1 MNFLSCF
8 LAVVLVGAA
17 VAYDFKDSYYNELLQ
32 ADLEDNLDIEGA
44 LYNHRVTRETE
55 NKDEEKKCRGRDR
68 YHKSSCC
75 SEADDI
81 KAHSEHMK
89 ELKKQCFNEV
99 RAAAKQSRALAGDE
113 QQQPMMDIFSCER
126 MNKTKS
132 EIVCVMQCVAKKQN
146 LIDDNGD
153 LKLADLTKYVKEEL
167 LIGAEWQKAMADKTI
182 AKCAEEAREEA
193 SKPRTN
199 PNACNPSAIKFGHCV
214 WREVQFACP
223 ADKIQDMQKC
233 QKLRE
238 RLVKKDQT
246 LFLAEQQAVDAQ

>member
-1 MNFLSCF
+1 MIQLLKYDRFKLFDHHLFLK
-8 LAVVLVGAA
+8 VL
-17 VAYDFKDSYYNELLQ
+17 
-32 ADLEDNLDIEGA
+32 
-44 LYNHRVTRETE
+44 
-55 NKDEEKKCRGRDR
+55 
-68 YHKSSCC
+68 
-75 SEADDI
+75 
-81 KAHSEHMK
+81 
-89 ELKKQCFNEV
+89 LKFYLKMIYKFPFVFYQ
-99 RAAAKQSRALAGDE
+99 
-113 QQQPMMDIFSCER
+113 
-126 MNKTKS
+126 
-132 EIVCVMQCVAKKQN
+132 
-146 LIDDNGD
+146 IDDNGD